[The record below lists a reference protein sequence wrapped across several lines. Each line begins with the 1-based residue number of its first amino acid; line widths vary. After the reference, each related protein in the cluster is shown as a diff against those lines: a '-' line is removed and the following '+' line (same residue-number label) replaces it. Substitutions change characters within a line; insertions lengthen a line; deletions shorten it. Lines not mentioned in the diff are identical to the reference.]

1 MKTLI
6 AIVLTIFLGKGC
18 SQETKNDMENTT
30 IEYTANTRG
39 FYKKITIQNKEVFVS
54 TDRNSNEKGASS
66 TISDADWKELIAYFE
81 TLELES
87 LATYKDPTQKRFYD
101 GAAMADLKI
110 KHKEKDYQTVTFDHG
125 FPPAE
130 IEKLVNKIVVLAE
143 EKE

>member
-6 AIVLTIFLGKGC
+6 AVVLTIFLGKGC
-18 SQETKNDMENTT
+18 SQETKNDMANTT

-54 TDRNSNEKGASS
+54 TDRNSTEKGTPSA
-66 TISDADWKELIAYFE
+66 ISDADWKELVTYFE
-81 TLELES
+81 TVELDS

-101 GAAMADLKI
+101 GAAMADVKV
-110 KHKEKDYQTVTFDHG
+110 KHQDKEYQTVTFDHG

-130 IEKLVNKIVVLAE
+130 IEKLVNKITSLSKDE
-143 EKE
+143 

>member
-6 AIVLTIFLGKGC
+6 VVVLTIFLGKGC
-18 SQETKNDMENTT
+18 SQETKNDMANTT

-54 TDRNSNEKGASS
+54 TDRNSTEKGTSS
-66 TISDADWKELIAYFE
+66 AISDADWKELVTYFE
-81 TLELES
+81 TVELDS

-101 GAAMADLKI
+101 GAAMADVKV
-110 KHKEKDYQTVTFDHG
+110 KHQDKEYQTVTFDHG

-130 IEKLVNKIVVLAE
+130 IEKLVNKITSLSKDE
-143 EKE
+143 